1 MENKEL
7 NKAPQPFC
15 FNKSKVKAFV
25 LGADPTNFSK
35 DKKRV
40 DLYFAFGIGQN
51 PNYFRKML
59 LDLNQVGLHL
69 EDLYIQNLLPD
80 YQDKET
86 GKNENFKRKASE
98 NTKAIV
104 IEFNAIDPLK
114 KVPVFITAEVI
125 YKAVL
130 NEDEIGF
137 KAEELYSLETEIP
150 VPPNRNK
157 LKRSIIPLFR
167 HDKYRYTNW
176 PEYKEQVINS
186 LIDK

>member
-1 MENKEL
+1 MENKDNSKL
-7 NKAPQPFC
+7 TPKQFC
-15 FNKSKVKAFV
+15 FNKSQVKAFV

-86 GKNENFKRKASE
+86 GKNENFKHKALE
-98 NTKAIV
+98 NAKAIA
-104 IEFNAIDPLK
+104 IEFNAIDPVK
-114 KVPVFITAEVI
+114 KVPVFITAEDV
-125 YKAVL
+125 YKAYQSK
-130 NEDEIGF
+130 ESI
-137 KAEELYSLETEIP
+137 
-150 VPPNRNK
+150 
-157 LKRSIIPLFR
+157 LKFNMMFL
-167 HDKYRYTNW
+167 KW
-176 PEYKEQVINS
+176 
-186 LIDK
+186 

>member
-1 MENKEL
+1 MKNNERNKV
-7 NKAPQPFC
+7 PQPFC
-15 FNKSKVKAFV
+15 FNKSQVKAFV

-35 DKKRV
+35 DRKRV

-69 EDLYIQNLLPD
+69 EDLYIQNLLPY

-86 GKNENFKRKASE
+86 GENENFKHKASE
-98 NTKAIV
+98 NAKAIA
-104 IEFNAIDPLK
+104 IEFNAINPVK
-114 KVPVFITAEVI
+114 KVPVFITAEDV

-157 LKRSIIPLFR
+157 LKRPIIPLFR

-176 PEYKEQVINS
+176 PEFKEQVMNS